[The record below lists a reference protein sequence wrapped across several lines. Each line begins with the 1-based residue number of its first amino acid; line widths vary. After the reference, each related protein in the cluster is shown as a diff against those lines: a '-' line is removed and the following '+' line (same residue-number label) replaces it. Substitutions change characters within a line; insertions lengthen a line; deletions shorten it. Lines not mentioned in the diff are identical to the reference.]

1 MFPFYLNNFKNK
13 RTLAL
18 AAQNYRGALVAMP
31 TLDDE
36 LLWCPDNDG
45 HIVDSLAFG
54 QALGQVPVPED
65 GSAAASMLN
74 EMHHHHQTQMN
85 VAENVGIAASVL
97 QNADLPSTSAC
108 DQIAQLPDD
117 PEFLGQLTEL
127 ESLFGENLFPVSIAD
142 IKEENNN
149 DLSLDDEQDY
159 LTTTSELPSS
169 SSNNN
174 HSNSNLNLLNVNGV
188 SLQTQQ
194 QLLGLQVLLQQQQQ
208 QNQQQQQQNNH
219 RFSIAANPLLVE
231 KLSAPSLTNL
241 DSLANG
247 NRGRPPD
254 IKGKC

>member
-1 MFPFYLNNFKNK
+1 
-13 RTLAL
+13 
-18 AAQNYRGALVAMP
+18 MP

-45 HIVDSLAFG
+45 HIVDSLALG
-54 QALGQVPVPED
+54 QALGQGNECLAATADD
-65 GSAAASMLN
+65 GNAAAML
-74 EMHHHHQTQMN
+74 EMQQQMSGN
-85 VAENVGIAASVL
+85 SVGMTAL

-108 DQIAQLPDD
+108 DQLNNIAQLPDD

-127 ESLFGENLFPVSIAD
+127 ESLFGENLFPVSLAD

-159 LTTTSELPSS
+159 LANELPSS

-174 HSNSNLNLLNVNGV
+174 NSNANLNLLNINGV
-188 SLQTQQ
+188 LLQTQQ
-194 QLLGLQVLLQQQQQ
+194 QLLGLQVLVQQQQQ
-208 QNQQQQQQNNH
+208 QQQSQNNH
-219 RFSIAANPLLVE
+219 RYSTAANPLLVE

-254 IKGKC
+254 NKGKSFAIFFNLF